1 MMIYVYK
8 ILLFYT
14 CNILNFLLLYGNVKI
29 SRFKSAYF
37 DIIVCFQRGSFILV
51 DWKNIYA
58 LLLYSR
64 CTNEILFVVRRRHI
78 FEF

>member
-1 MMIYVYK
+1 MTMMIYVYK

-37 DIIVCFQRGSFILV
+37 DIGGWVIVQNSFLCV
-51 DWKNIYA
+51 
-58 LLLYSR
+58 
-64 CTNEILFVVRRRHI
+64 
-78 FEF
+78 